1 MDTHA
6 LLSRA
11 AELIRN
17 ARHPVALTGAG
28 ISTPSGIPDFRSLDS
43 GLWNKVNPLSV
54 ASIYAFRIRPR
65 LFFDWIRP
73 LARIFM
79 DAVPNPAHLALAR
92 LEQMGQLKTII
103 TQNIDGLHQ
112 KAGSENVIEVHGHIR
127 SAMCVRCHREVSID
141 ALLPRFLESRELP
154 RCEKCG
160 GVLKP
165 NIILYGERLPV
176 QAINAARRAAR
187 ACDRGVLSKR
197 VARQQSAIYRPRD
210 WHADHRD
217 RSATYAHRRFGLT
230 RDPRRRRRGVARCC
244 CSPRVRRLAWRC
256 SCRNQALLIQQK
268 GNHLCTTYWP

>member
-43 GLWNKVNPLSV
+43 GLWNKVNPLFV
-54 ASIYAFRIRPR
+54 ASIYAFRVRPR

-73 LARIFM
+73 LAQILM

-165 NIILYGERLPV
+165 NTILYGERLPV

-187 ACDRGVLSKR
+187 ACDLMLIAGSSLNVSPASSLPYIARETGTQIIVIDQQPTHIDDLASLVIREDVAVALPGV
-197 VARQQSAIYRPRD
+197 VA
-210 WHADHRD
+210 
-217 RSATYAHRRFGLT
+217 
-230 RDPRRRRRGVARCC
+230 
-244 CSPRVRRLAWRC
+244 
-256 SCRNQALLIQQK
+256 
-268 GNHLCTTYWP
+268 HLECAG